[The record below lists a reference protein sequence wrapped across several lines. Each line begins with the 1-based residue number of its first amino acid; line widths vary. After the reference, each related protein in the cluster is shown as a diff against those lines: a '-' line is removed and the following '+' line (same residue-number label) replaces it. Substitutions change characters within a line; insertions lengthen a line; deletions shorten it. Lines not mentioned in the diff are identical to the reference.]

1 MDDKNKATVA
11 ANTTTSIIKPT
22 PIYQPALFPIEIIE
36 TYPPEK
42 DSADLSLIG
51 KGKNSKH
58 YAIKT
63 IHDNNGFVPASEFFC
78 YELARLVS
86 IPTPDF
92 DHLQMENGEIAF
104 GSVWEGG
111 VVGISVFSDMVEILT
126 DVIVV
131 EDLDTFLG
139 KVFAF
144 DLFVNNDD
152 RHFGNYIFRDSFQK
166 NKKIALAFDFSRAW
180 KVNDPFGYQSLDA
193 GCNTMEYHGYILRG
207 KKYDKAS
214 AVSTL
219 DSISQIPVESIAE
232 ILAGMHES
240 WMSPEDK
247 EVITTWW
254 GSEQFHQRIKSLMG
268 VL

>member
-1 MDDKNKATVA
+1 MDDKDKDIIP
-11 ANTTTSIIKPT
+11 TSSAVKLHT
-22 PIYQPALFPIEIIE
+22 PPAIYQQSLFPIEIIE
-36 TYPPEK
+36 TYPSQEG
-42 DSADLSLIG
+42 SADLELIG
-51 KGKNSKH
+51 KGRNSKH

-63 IHDNNGFVPASEFFC
+63 IHENNGYVPASEFFC

-92 DHLQMENGEIAF
+92 DHLKLESGEIAF

-111 VVGISVFSDMVEILT
+111 VMGISVFSDMVEILT
-126 DVIVV
+126 DQIQV

-166 NKKIALAFDFSRAW
+166 NKKLALAFDFSRAW
-180 KVNDPFGYQSLDA
+180 KVNDPFGYQSTNA
-193 GCNTMEYHGYILRG
+193 ACNTMKYHNYIVKG
-207 KKYDKAS
+207 NKYDKDS
-214 AVSTL
+214 AEATL
-219 DSISQIPVESIAE
+219 DEISQIESDMISD
-232 ILAGMHES
+232 ILNGMHES
-240 WMSPEDK
+240 WMSSDDK
-247 EVITTWW
+247 EVIAKWW
-254 GSEQFHQRIKSLMG
+254 GSEQFHERIKALKG